1 MEGRSATP
9 ETLIEVSGLSHDY
22 AGRTVLALD
31 EWCLK
36 EGENQ
41 LLLGP
46 SGSGKT
52 TLLSV
57 ITGLL
62 KPTAGDIKLCGEYLS
77 RMSPSQKDKA
87 RATSFGLV
95 FQDHHLISSLSV
107 EDNLAFARF
116 VAGQD
121 DDPEWTQTLLD
132 RLGLA
137 EKRNS
142 KPATLSR
149 GEAQR
154 AAIARAAITRPPIL
168 IADEPTSAL
177 DDANT
182 DHVLTLMTD
191 LCKRWGATLL
201 VASHDN
207 RLASYFNHR
216 LDLAGQTGVSA

>member
-1 MEGRSATP
+1 MEDLSAAP
-9 ETLIEVSGLSHDY
+9 ETLIEVSGLRHTF
-22 AGRTVLALD
+22 GNKTVLTLD
-31 EWCLK
+31 NWSLMH
-36 EGENQ
+36 GENQ

-62 KPTAGDIKLCGEYLS
+62 QPTSGDVKLRGQYLS
-77 RMSPSQKDKA
+77 QMSSGQKDKA

-95 FQDHHLISSLSV
+95 FQDHHLVSSLTV

-116 VAGQD
+116 VAGLA
-121 DDPEWTQTLLD
+121 DDPAWTATLLE

-137 EKRNS
+137 GKKNA
-142 KPATLSR
+142 KPSTLSR

-191 LCKRWGATLL
+191 LCEKWGATLL

-207 RLASYFNHR
+207 RLTSYFSHR
-216 LDLAGQTGVSA
+216 LDLAAQTGVAA